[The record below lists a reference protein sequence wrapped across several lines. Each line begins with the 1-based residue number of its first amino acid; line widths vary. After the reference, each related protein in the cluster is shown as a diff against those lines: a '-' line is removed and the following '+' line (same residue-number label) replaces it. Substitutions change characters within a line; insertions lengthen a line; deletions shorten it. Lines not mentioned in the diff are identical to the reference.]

1 MNNTVYII
9 RQKEYAIEVQ
19 NEFCEIDY
27 DDVNMKLEAI
37 KKQFEKIGMSFTTHS
52 GDSSLVTYVNKT
64 SIDLL
69 PTVIFG
75 VWHPVQSVE
84 SPVSTLSSVDF
95 QTSFILSTELNFNS
109 TANPK
114 ASHYNTDCSYSIPS
128 SISVMLSLIHSLQE
142 SGKTNHDIVFV
153 IHLNKYNAITNR
165 VIQQADIEFII
176 HQINLPLFSIHM
188 EYPGSVISFS
198 DTIIGYD
205 LFTMGLNGKNA
216 NLDLVSVILQYLPIL
231 HYHSYFLSEFSSLQ

>member
-1 MNNTVYII
+1 
-9 RQKEYAIEVQ
+9 
-19 NEFCEIDY
+19 
-27 DDVNMKLEAI
+27 
-37 KKQFEKIGMSFTTHS
+37 MSFNTHS
-52 GDSSLVTYVNKT
+52 GDSSLVTYHNNT

-69 PTVIFG
+69 PTVVFG

-84 SPVSTLSSVDF
+84 SPVSTLSSRDS

-109 TANPK
+109 TANSK
-114 ASHYNTDCSYSIPS
+114 AFLYKTDCSYSIPS
-128 SISVMLSLIHSLQE
+128 SVSVMLSLIHSIQE

-153 IHLNKYNAITNR
+153 IHLNKYNAITNH
-165 VIQQADIEFII
+165 VIQQADIDYII

-198 DTIIGYD
+198 DTIVGYE

-216 NLDLVSVILQYLPIL
+216 NMDLVSVILHNLPIL
-231 HYHSYFLSEFSSLQ
+231 HYHSYFICLLFTLVTITLLAVMSRMLL